1 MKTREEFV
9 KLRVRQDA
17 EMLPIKLSYVS
28 GSVPVRAPVTWLD
41 GVYRRGQR
49 LTTQERE
56 SAPTDSAERFSGKDL
71 QTVPGFRRGDCNRRL
86 GVKVAN
92 ISHST
97 DTLRAVGQKTEFP
110 A

>member
-1 MKTREEFV
+1 VKTREEFV
-9 KLRVRQDA
+9 KLRVRQDGNA
-17 EMLPIKLSYVS
+17 ANQTLLCFGECT
-28 GSVPVRAPVTWLD
+28 VRALVTWLD

-49 LTTQERE
+49 LATQERE
-56 SAPTDSAERFSGKDL
+56 SPPTNSAERFSGKDL
-71 QTVPGFRRGDCNRRL
+71 QTVPGFRLGDCNRRL